1 MADEHM
7 DPKVHYQTSTVA
19 SAYDAERFTT
29 LGGRFGHWKEV
40 RAFERALNRASGIQS
55 ALDVPCGTGRITKI
69 LLERGL
75 HVTGLDI
82 SAAMMAE
89 AKKKLQQYEGR
100 VTFVEG
106 DATKLQFP
114 DNTFDLVSCVRLFGH
129 VPGETRTQM
138 LREFRRVSRRWVLVN
153 YFDLNPLIRLKRWV
167 KRDVLKTY
175 EGVVYPAPQ
184 TTMLKE
190 CEAAGLKMDY
200 LAFGH
205 RFYSEE
211 MYALTSKR

>member
-1 MADEHM
+1 MADKHM
-7 DPKVHYQTSTVA
+7 DPKVHYQNPAVA
-19 SAYDAERFTT
+19 GTYDAERFTT
-29 LGGRFGHWKEV
+29 LGGRYGHWKEV
-40 RAFERALNRASGIQS
+40 RAFQRALDRASGIQT

-75 HVTGLDI
+75 QVTGLDI
-82 SAAMMAE
+82 SLAMMEE
-89 AKKKLQQYEGR
+89 AKKKLREFDGR

-114 DNTFDLVSCVRLFGH
+114 DGSFDIVSCVRLFGH
-129 VPGETRTQM
+129 VPGETRIQM
-138 LREFRRVSRRWVLVN
+138 LREFRRVSRRWVIVN

-175 EGVVYPAPQ
+175 EGVVYPATQ
-184 TTMLKE
+184 QTMLNE
-190 CEAAGLKMDY
+190 LEAAGLKMDY

-205 RFYSEE
+205 RYYSEE